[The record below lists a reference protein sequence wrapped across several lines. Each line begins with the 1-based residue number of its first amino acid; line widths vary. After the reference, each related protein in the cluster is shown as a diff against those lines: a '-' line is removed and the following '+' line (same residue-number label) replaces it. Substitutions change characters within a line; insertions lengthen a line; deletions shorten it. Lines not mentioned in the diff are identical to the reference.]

1 MRGQVVAL
9 HPLKDGVLEFFP
21 TPGIAE
27 IPWIMLMWGTIYAA
41 GQVILG
47 SLERGAIGFLVTGT
61 SGWLTW
67 QFLIKKADR
76 EDVLEGEEDAHAGAL
91 A

>member
-1 MRGQVVAL
+1 MREQVVAL

-27 IPWIMLMWGTIYAA
+27 IPWIMLIWGAIYAA

-47 SLERGAIGFLVTGT
+47 SLERGAIGFLVTVPVVG
-61 SGWLTW
+61 SRGS
-67 QFLIKKADR
+67 FLSRRPIVR
-76 EDVLEGEEDAHAGAL
+76 TC
-91 A
+91 

>member
-1 MRGQVVAL
+1 M
-9 HPLKDGVLEFFP
+9 
-21 TPGIAE
+21 
-27 IPWIMLMWGTIYAA
+27 
-41 GQVILG
+41 ILG